1 MKVNEFISTLRNK
14 FRCDDDALIL
24 QWLELG
30 ANLAEAGE
38 SEIETDLDD
47 IARALY
53 YVKNNFNETTL
64 QKTLTYP
71 TLADEVIS
79 CAVLFHTDRPIEV
92 VDEYA
97 KNGIIECGYLPD
109 TYDERGSLSIV
120 YCAGSD
126 DSVFICHDITL
137 DELQDMAE
145 QAMHQARENGSTVKK
160 EFENI
165 GRTDHRIR
173 GYGQNLIGTFMMNIY
188 NLDEKCSAFGYRVTC
203 LPTLGIVT
211 ADKHPALIDAE
222 REAEENKS
230 MENMY
235 EEPYEDEAQSFSM
248 EM

>member
-1 MKVNEFISTLRNK
+1 MKVNEFISTLRNE

-24 QWLELG
+24 RWLELG
-30 ANLAEAGE
+30 ANLSEASE
-38 SEIETDLDD
+38 SEIEKDLDD

-71 TLADEVIS
+71 TLANEVIS

-97 KNGIIECGYLPD
+97 KNGIIECGYLPG

-120 YCAGSD
+120 YCADSD

-137 DELQDMAE
+137 DELQCMAE
-145 QAMHQARENGSTVKK
+145 QAMHNARENGSTVRK
-160 EFENI
+160 EFETYA
-165 GRTDHRIR
+165 RTDHRIR
-173 GYGQNLIGTFMMNIY
+173 GYGRDVIGTFMMNIY
-188 NLDEKCSAFGYRVTC
+188 NLDEKCSAFGCRVSC

-211 ADKHPALIDAE
+211 ADKHPTLIDAE
-222 REAEENKS
+222 RKAEENKS
-230 MENMY
+230 IENMD
-235 EEPYEDEAQSFSM
+235 EEPCEYKAQGFSM